1 MTLQHVDILFQLIVF
16 LFAISVHE
24 SAHAWMAN
32 RRGDPTAR
40 MLGRVTLNPIKHID
54 PVGTVLL
61 PLIAMLTHLPVIGWA
76 KPTPVDP
83 RNFKNPVLD
92 DILTSVVG
100 PISNFVVATGAVLA
114 LILVSLTS
122 PLGASIVHA
131 IPLVY
136 PSHLD
141 ILASQTDSFLMPISV
156 LFYELMVINIM
167 LGVFNLI
174 PVPPLDGSHVLRHFL
189 PPNALR
195 VYDTLGMFAL
205 MALVFL
211 GGGLLGRLIFPVVG
225 VFNYILLRY
234 LMPSGSNQRKRV
246 LSGMR
251 STGRLHL
258 GNYVGALQNWVIMQD
273 HYECFFFVADWH
285 ALTTDYADTS
295 RVKENS
301 IDVLLDWL
309 AAGLDPERCTMFI
322 QSHVP
327 QHAEL
332 HLLFS
337 MITPLG
343 WLERVPTYKEQRENI
358 TEKDLSTYGF
368 LGYPVLQAADI
379 LIYKGDFVPVGE
391 DQVPHVELTR
401 EIARRFNH
409 VL

>member
-61 PLIAMLTHLPVIGWA
+61 PVIAALTHFPMIGWA

-92 DILTSVVG
+92 DILTSVAG
-100 PISNFVVATGAVLA
+100 PVSNFLVAICALLA
-114 LILVSLTS
+114 LLLIKLSS
-122 PLGASIVHA
+122 PLGQQIVFG
-131 IPLVY
+131 IPYGMISPEMNSALV
-136 PSHLD
+136 PSSL
-141 ILASQTDSFLMPISV
+141 LL
-156 LFYELMVINIM
+156 YELMRINII

-225 VFNYILLRY
+225 VFNYILLR
-234 LMPSGSNQRKRV
+234 
-246 LSGMR
+246 
-251 STGRLHL
+251 
-258 GNYVGALQNWVIMQD
+258 
-273 HYECFFFVADWH
+273 F
-285 ALTTDYADTS
+285 
-295 RVKENS
+295 
-301 IDVLLDWL
+301 
-309 AAGLDPERCTMFI
+309 
-322 QSHVP
+322 
-327 QHAEL
+327 
-332 HLLFS
+332 
-337 MITPLG
+337 
-343 WLERVPTYKEQRENI
+343 
-358 TEKDLSTYGF
+358 
-368 LGYPVLQAADI
+368 
-379 LIYKGDFVPVGE
+379 
-391 DQVPHVELTR
+391 
-401 EIARRFNH
+401 
-409 VL
+409 